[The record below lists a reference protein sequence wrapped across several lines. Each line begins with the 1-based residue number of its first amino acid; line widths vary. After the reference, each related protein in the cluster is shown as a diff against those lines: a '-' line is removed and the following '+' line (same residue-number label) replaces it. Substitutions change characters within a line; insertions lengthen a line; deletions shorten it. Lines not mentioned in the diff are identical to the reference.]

1 MRLGSSPL
9 GSTLSSPTI
18 SPLKRSRVSR
28 ETNWSI
34 GLWTIHSERAIA
46 GALIPSVL
54 GVIGAIAVTLLV
66 HVSAAAAAGQPVRVQ
81 GGRWLLA
88 GRAYESAKLS
98 THPHLIVVIH
108 GDAPSVNPSYQYVF
122 AKGAAAA
129 LNDVVAVGVLR
140 PGYQDGMG
148 GRSEGDRG
156 FALADNYTADD
167 IASVASAAKALM
179 GRYHATDLTLVGHS
193 GGSTIAADILALFP
207 GLARGALL
215 VSCPCNVPAFRW
227 GMMKH
232 QWNPLWLIPVHAVSP
247 QDHAQQIPASTM
259 VRMVV
264 GSADPVTP
272 PPLSLAFARA
282 LEANGGNVQVLVL
295 KDCGHEILLQPAVL
309 QQLRALMNEAGSK
322 APADSSLR

>member
-1 MRLGSSPL
+1 MLMASFLG
-9 GSTLSSPTI
+9 
-18 SPLKRSRVSR
+18 
-28 ETNWSI
+28 
-34 GLWTIHSERAIA
+34 A
-46 GALIPSVL
+46 
-54 GVIGAIAVTLLV
+54 IGAILATLLIE
-66 HVSAAAAAGQPVRVQ
+66 VSAASAAGQPVRVQ

-122 AKGAAAA
+122 ARSAAAA
-129 LNDVVAVGVLR
+129 LNDVVVMGVLR

-148 GRSEGDRG
+148 DRSEGDRG
-156 FALADNYTADD
+156 FALADNYTVDD
-167 IASVASAAKALM
+167 IASVASASKALM
-179 GRYHATDLTLVGHS
+179 DRYHAADLTLVGHS
-193 GGSTIAADILALFP
+193 GGSTIAADILALYP
-207 GLARGALL
+207 RLARGALL
-215 VSCPCNVPAFRW
+215 VSCPCDVPAFRW

-247 QDHAQQIPASTM
+247 QDHAQRIPRSTI

-264 GSADPVTP
+264 GSADLVTP

-295 KDCGHEILLQPAVL
+295 KDSGHQILLQPAVL
-309 QQLRALMNEAGSK
+309 QQLRALMNEAGAS
-322 APADSSLR
+322 APADSSLY